1 MDDIQYNVFITSGS
15 EGELKVLLAEET
27 VTEID
32 DAVLIGN
39 INHTT
44 AEDDL
49 GVKDNH
55 VLYQHIREMLYHVDR
70 EGNSS
75 FWPDNVTD
83 ISRLTIEVHVPEPE
97 PDPVPEGP

>member
-15 EGELKVLLAEET
+15 EGELKVLLAET
-27 VTEID
+27 SVTEIA

-39 INHTT
+39 INHTA
-44 AEDDL
+44 AEDNLD
-49 GVKDNH
+49 VKDNH

-70 EGNSS
+70 EGNPS

-83 ISRLTIEVHVPEPE
+83 TSRLTIEVYVPEP
-97 PDPVPEGP
+97 